1 MAMPLGQHPPLR
13 PLLSNFLYDDDDMY
27 SSSCHRGHRDCLS
40 TFFSLSS
47 FTSFTPREGLH
58 FSFFFFIVFT
68 ASLFLFKFDVSHII
82 RNFAHKI
89 SHVTHRYDF
98 DDSSL
103 DLNLGSWI
111 LTLCTRGPQYHSGC
125 RARDINTLVN
135 LFVT

>member
-1 MAMPLGQHPPLR
+1 MMTTTCTVPPATESTAY
-13 PLLSNFLYDDDDMY
+13 LL
-27 SSSCHRGHRDCLS
+27 
-40 TFFSLSS
+40 FFSLSS

-111 LTLCTRGPQYHSGC
+111 LTLCTRGPQYHPGC
-125 RARDINTLVN
+125 RARDINTLVI
-135 LFVT
+135 LFVTLTLKSILIHMEHATR